1 MVRGSEEDTAC
12 ATEPEPARVMIER
25 FPAGHGASGA

>member
-1 MVRGSEEDTAC
+1 MVSGAEEDTVR

-25 FPAGHGASGA
+25 FPAGQGASGA